1 MIMSHLQAL
10 EQRLEELVP
19 SLDTS
24 YGELTAAARYSLLK
38 GGGKRLR
45 PQLLFAVTEMLG
57 GSFEIALDPACA
69 LEMIHTYSL
78 IHDDLPCM
86 DDDDLRR
93 GIPTLHKVHGEAI
106 ALLAGDYLQTRAY
119 ETLSQ
124 ASDLTAEQKVE
135 MISVLTNLSG
145 AHGMIG
151 GQVID
156 IRMLDKNTSP
166 DILEQTHLLKTG
178 ALIGASLVLGAIAA
192 GAEMAIKANLEK
204 IGFNLGLA
212 FQVVDDVLD
221 RTCAEKKRGKE
232 EGSDRERG
240 HRTYVDLLGVNGAQD
255 YAEKLLKEVLEAISS
270 LGKNTKKLQ
279 ALAVSLVRRNR

>member
-1 MIMSHLQAL
+1 MILQQSL

-19 SLDTS
+19 SLETP
-24 YGELTAAARYSLLK
+24 YAELTAAVRYSLLN

-57 GSFEIALDPACA
+57 GSYEAALDPACA

-86 DDDDLRR
+86 DNDDLRR
-93 GIPTLHKVHGEAI
+93 GVPTLHKVHGEAV
-106 ALLAGDYLQTRAY
+106 ALLAGDYLLTRAY

-124 ASDLTAEQKVE
+124 ASHLTAEQKVQ
-135 MISVLTNLSG
+135 MIFILANLSG

-156 IRMLDKNTSP
+156 IKMLAGNSSQEL
-166 DILEQTHLLKTG
+166 LEQTHLLKTG
-178 ALIGASLVLGAIAA
+178 SLIAASLILGAIAA
-192 GAEMAIKANLEK
+192 GADLATKENLKK
-204 IGFNLGLA
+204 IGFTLGLA

-221 RTCAEKKRGKE
+221 RTCTEKKRGKN
-232 EGSDRERG
+232 EGSDKTRG
-240 HRTYVDLLGVNGAQD
+240 HSTYVDILGIAGAQN
-255 YAEKLLKEVLEAISS
+255 YAEKLLKQVLEEIASMS
-270 LGKNTKKLQ
+270 GNTKKLET
-279 ALAVSLVRRNR
+279 LASQLVRRNR